1 MVFPRN
7 EPYWK
12 PIERAPVGVPL
23 RVRVGEGADDY
34 ALPFPVLLTSGG
46 WVNARSGKALALR
59 PTQWHPFVETLPSRR
74 TWPRG
79 GSPSD

>member
-12 PIERAPVGVPL
+12 PIERAPLGVPL

-46 WVNARSGKALALR
+46 W
-59 PTQWHPFVETLPSRR
+59 
-74 TWPRG
+74 
-79 GSPSD
+79 